1 VEDLYDGL
9 VIQKLIEKLA
19 KIQMEVPEVSQSE
32 EGQLQKLRV
41 VLQYCSEVVKIQRW
55 QKLRWTAEAVHGKD
69 LAAILQLLVA
79 FALHFRAPVRFP
91 EHCQLQVLVV
101 QRREGQ
107 LQTRYV
113 TEEITGVQEEFGLR
127 GERDAFDTLFDHAPD
142 KLQVVKKSLLT
153 FVNKHL
159 NKINLEVSD
168 LETQFQDGVD
178 LVLLMGLLEGYF
190 VPLYSFHLTPNSFE
204 QRVHNVAFSFEL
216 MEQAGLPRPKSRPED
231 IVNGDVKC
239 TLRLLYS
246 LFSKYKHL

>member
-1 VEDLYDGL
+1 
-9 VIQKLIEKLA
+9 
-19 KIQMEVPEVSQSE
+19 VSQSE
-32 EGQLQKLRV
+32 AGQLQKLHDI
-41 VLQYCSEVVKIQRW
+41 LEYCSTIIQVPRF
-55 QKLRWTAEAVHGKD
+55 QTPRWTAKAVHGKD
-69 LAAILQLLVA
+69 LAAIMQLLVA
-79 FALHFRAPVRFP
+79 LALHFRAPVRFP
-91 EHCQLQVLVV
+91 DHCQLQVLVV

-142 KLQVVKKSLLT
+142 KLQVVKKSLLA

-168 LETQFQDGVD
+168 LESQFQDGVY
-178 LVLLMGLLEGYF
+178 LVLMMGLLEGYF
-190 VPLYSFHLTPNSFE
+190 VPLYSFHLTANTFE
-204 QRVHNVAFSFEL
+204 QRVHNVTFSFEL
-216 MEQAGLPRPKSRPED
+216 MEQAGLPPPKSRSED

-239 TLRLLYS
+239 TLRLLYG